1 MTFTN
6 KYTTADMIKAD
17 ELKPEKEQ
25 TKEKDKTVLP
35 LETFVIGE
43 VIQDLINKIEHTRAS
58 LM

>member
-1 MTFTN
+1 
-6 KYTTADMIKAD
+6 MIKAD